1 MEDKNKKLN
10 GQLII
15 ALSRSLQIIHRES
28 EVLFSKQQITMAQFT
43 VLEALYHKG
52 DLTIG
57 QLIEKVLSTSGNM
70 TVVIR
75 NLEKQQLIKRIE
87 NPNDKRSYI
96 IQLTTKGKTMIQNLY
111 QQHMDF
117 VGLALEKV
125 SKKDKEKVIDILK
138 QLQIK
143 EIK

>member
-1 MEDKNKKLN
+1 MEDKNRKIN

-96 IQLTTKGKTMIQNLY
+96 IQLTTKGKSTIQNLY
-111 QQHMDF
+111 QQHMEF
-117 VGLALEKV
+117 VDLAVEKI
-125 SKKDKEKVIDILK
+125 SQEDKEKVIDILK

-143 EIK
+143 EVK